1 MEGQKITLVCTNN
14 GITQPADIISETERH
29 LKVVINGTD
38 IVLELHREA
47 TNKPYVGHAVGLSF
61 EYNPILAE
69 EWKQV

>member
-1 MEGQKITLVCTNN
+1 MEGQKITIVCTNN

-29 LKVVINGTD
+29 LKVVINGSD

-61 EYNPILAE
+61 EYNPLLAE